1 MDEGR
6 EDHVW
11 QRFGRLLAVYRRPDN
26 SGWGGQ
32 DLEEAAGGAVTRSY
46 VSNLRNGRIENPGLA
61 KLEAIAG
68 AVGFPPQLWF
78 GDAEERAPEA
88 ALAVAPEDGTSRE
101 IVAEVPRMG
110 PRDSDSCWGSRAR
123 SYPRWVHEA
132 RAGPARADAPI
143 PPHKTCRPLR
153 YSDALRQT
161 RSPFA
166 ALDGTNDAEIPLA
179 SRPPLQGTPVRC
191 RRTLSLWS
199 PS

>member
-1 MDEGR
+1 VDEGR

-32 DLEEAAGGAVTRSY
+32 DLEEATGGAVTRSY

-110 PRDSDSCWGSRAR
+110 SRDRRLLLGIAR
-123 SYPRWVHEA
+123 QIL
-132 RAGPARADAPI
+132 PAVD
-143 PPHKTCRPLR
+143 T
-153 YSDALRQT
+153 
-161 RSPFA
+161 
-166 ALDGTNDAEIPLA
+166 
-179 SRPPLQGTPVRC
+179 
-191 RRTLSLWS
+191 
-199 PS
+199 